1 MKDHQELHVIPCWV
15 WGESLPI
22 RLLSGLS
29 CLLDQVEHK
38 LGRGE
43 FGQVLVLLYVPADHL
58 ETPKGVIQT
67 VALPSSCWCC
77 C

>member
-1 MKDHQELHVIPCWV
+1 VKDDQELHVIPCWV

-43 FGQVLVLLYVPADHL
+43 FGQVLVLLYVPADH
-58 ETPKGVIQT
+58 
-67 VALPSSCWCC
+67 
-77 C
+77 

>member
-1 MKDHQELHVIPCWV
+1 MKDHHELHVIPCWV

-43 FGQVLVLLYVPADHL
+43 FGQVLVLLYVPADHP

-67 VALPSSCWCC
+67 VALPSSC
-77 C
+77 